1 MITNS
6 GKNVIAKYLLGQIN
20 SYATHIA
27 IGCGQR
33 PLSPTDS
40 MPANLSQ
47 KEFLDFEMARIP
59 ITSRG
64 FVRENGETKISLTA
78 ELPTENRYEIT
89 EIGLWSSGSNTL
101 ARQFDSRMI
110 FNFKEGWQ
118 AHNVSVLTIPI
129 KSALGTGVDIEDG
142 GDRVFIANN
151 GDKVLKTQDRLA
163 RKEGPRFLDRSIFM
177 RGDSSRIDSDD
188 VSITSASSNG
198 SVVTYLAT
206 NDFDEGDV
214 VTVAGSSNNLFN
226 VVAATVTSA
235 TSSSFTIAR
244 NISSVETSIGGA
256 AWRSGSWTP
265 QEELDD
271 FVSTHIHLAPISFN
285 INRNNPAD
293 ELALAVSVIDKKSDG
308 SSGTPDFVKII
319 LQFFRNE
326 IDQNLGFAIAELYI
340 DSSELTNN
348 MYKVFRFPISS
359 LITSPDFTSSEISI
373 ARIFAA
379 VYVEDNGDFVTSEN
393 HYVALDGFRLDN
405 ITTQN
410 PLYKMVGYSP
420 TITQDGYPILKL
432 QNTSNYVEFRFGLG
446 VT

>member
-27 IGCGQR
+27 IGCGQT

-40 MPANLSQ
+40 MPLNLSQ
-47 KEFLDFEMARIP
+47 KEVLDFEMARIP

-64 FVRENGETKISLTA
+64 FVKENGETKISLTA

-101 ARQFDSRMI
+101 ARQFDSRII
-110 FNFKEGWQ
+110 FNFKENWQ
-118 AHNVSVLTIPI
+118 AHNISVLPIPV
-129 KSALGTGVDIEDG
+129 KSALGTGVDIVDDG
-142 GDRVFIANN
+142 DTVFIANN
-151 GDKVLKTQDRLA
+151 GDKVLKTQDRLS
-163 RKEGPRFLDRSIFM
+163 RREGPRFLDKSIFM
-177 RGDSSRIDSDD
+177 RGDSSNIESED
-188 VSITSASSNG
+188 VEITSASSSG
-198 SVVTYLAT
+198 SVITYLAT
-206 NDFDEGDV
+206 NDFSEGDV
-214 VTVAGSSNNLFN
+214 VTIAASSNNLFN
-226 VVAATVTSA
+226 FVAATVTSA
-235 TSSSFTIAR
+235 TSASFTIAK
-244 NISSVETSIGGA
+244 NVASTEISVGGA
-256 AWRSGSWTP
+256 AWISGSWTP
-265 QEELDD
+265 QEELDE

-285 INRNNPAD
+285 INRNNPSD
-293 ELALAVSVIDKKSDG
+293 ELVLALSVVDKKSDG
-308 SSGTPDFVKII
+308 SNGTPDFVKII

-326 IDQNLGFAIAELYI
+326 IDQSLGFAKAELYI

-348 MYKVFRFPISS
+348 MYKVFRFPISD

-373 ARIFAA
+373 ARIFSA
-379 VYVEDNGDFVTSEN
+379 VYVEDDGDFVTSEN

-405 ITTQN
+405 IATQN

-420 TITQDGYPILKL
+420 TITQEGTPILKL

-446 VT
+446 VV